1 MIVNRPLVLLL
12 LTRPECGLCEEF
24 LEELA
29 QEFPALAAAVR
40 TADVDSRPDWRERF
54 GRRIPVLL
62 GEDGTVWAEGVMDPA
77 AVAQHLAA
85 SRKSP
90 V

>member
-1 MIVNRPLVLLL
+1 MLL
-12 LTRPECGLCEEF
+12 LTRPQCGLCEEF

-29 QEFPALAAAVR
+29 HEFPQLAAVVR
-40 TADVDSRPDWRERF
+40 TADVDDRQDWQALY

-62 GEDGTVWAEGVMDPA
+62 GEDGAVWAEGVMDA
-77 AVAQHLAA
+77 TTIAQRLA
-85 SRKSP
+85 SGPNTP

>member
-1 MIVNRPLVLLL
+1 MLL

-29 QEFPALAAAVR
+29 HEFPGLAAGVR
-40 TADVDSRPDWRERF
+40 TADVDSREEWRQLY

-62 GEDGTVWAEGVMDPA
+62 GEDEAVWAEGVLDA
-77 AVAQHLAA
+77 AALAQRLALA
-85 SRKSP
+85 PKTT

>member
-1 MIVNRPLVLLL
+1 MLL
-12 LTRPECGLCEEF
+12 LTRPDCPLCDEF

-29 QEFPALAAAVR
+29 HEFPCLAASVD
-40 TADVDSRPDWRERF
+40 TADVDSREDWQSRY

-62 GEDGTVWAEGVMDPA
+62 GEDGTVWAEGTLDIA
-77 AVAQHLAA
+77 SIARRLAA
-85 SRKSP
+85 GPGGP

>member
-1 MIVNRPLVLLL
+1 VLL
-12 LTRPECGLCEEF
+12 LTRPDCGLCEEF

-29 QEFPALAAAVR
+29 HEFPRLAAVVR
-40 TADVDSRPDWRERF
+40 TADVDSREDWRVLY

-62 GEDGTVWAEGVMDPA
+62 GEDGAVWAEGRLDAA

-85 SRKSP
+85 A

>member
-1 MIVNRPLVLLL
+1 MLL
-12 LTRPECGLCEEF
+12 LTRPQCGLCEEF

-29 QEFPALAAAVR
+29 HEFPHLAGQVR
-40 TADVDSRPDWRERF
+40 TANVDDRRDWQDLY

-62 GEDGTVWAEGVMDPA
+62 GEDGAVWAEGVMDAAAIEQRLAAGPA
-77 AVAQHLAA
+77 A
-85 SRKSP
+85 P